1 MKKPAGA
8 NQQRSIQ
15 VFDSPIT
22 RKQTYTSIPRPVQ
35 CARCNNVAHCK
46 MMYDLGPV
54 IKVEYLCKSC
64 GNEAI

>member
-1 MKKPAGA
+1 MKKLAGA
-8 NQQRSIQ
+8 NRQRSIE

-35 CARCNNVAHCK
+35 GARCNNVAHCK

-64 GNEAI
+64 CNEAT